1 MIASFVFAAVQQVTN
16 PRIIEHPEDQYV
28 AKNEPAT
35 LNCKAEGDPQPVS
48 TVTSNMAAKL
58 YNIKKTT
65 QKRVQTEHLR
75 P

>member
-48 TVTSNMAAKL
+48 TVTLNMAARHKIL
-58 YNIKKTT
+58 VHTAGYGHYRT
-65 QKRVQTEHLR
+65 
-75 P
+75 